1 MRGPKITEDESAA
14 QISSVALGHTTGQ
27 PYATLMFTVARKL
40 RSCTAKRQA
49 QEGWCRKLTIRD
61 EDHIRTSV

>member
-27 PYATLMFTVARKL
+27 LYATLMFTVARQH

-49 QEGWCRKLTIRD
+49 QEARCRKLTIRD
-61 EDHIRTSV
+61 EDHIHTRV